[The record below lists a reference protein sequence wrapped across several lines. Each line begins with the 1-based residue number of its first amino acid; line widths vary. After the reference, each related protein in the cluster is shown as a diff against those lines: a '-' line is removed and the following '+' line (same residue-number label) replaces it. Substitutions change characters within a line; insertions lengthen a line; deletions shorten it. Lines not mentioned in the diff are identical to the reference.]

1 MSNPV
6 PPPPLVESLNSV
18 FPFNSFM
25 GLHALCHKYLILYCK
40 IPRLTSLHQNYM
52 VIYFMNLYIV
62 YFIILTHFM
71 VNFIMNRAYTVIIVA
86 KN

>member
-1 MSNPV
+1 
-6 PPPPLVESLNSV
+6 
-18 FPFNSFM
+18 
-25 GLHALCHKYLILYCK
+25 
-40 IPRLTSLHQNYM
+40 
-52 VIYFMNLYIV
+52 MNLYIV